1 MSRLERPDD
10 TLATSFSRRRALALI
25 AAGLAASGCSSDD
38 ATEDGG
44 AKPGPS
50 ATGSAGGGGGGGSQ
64 TADRAKL
71 TENLKGIGL
80 AIANELSQ
88 SDAFLPPSIDGSDS
102 TPLLSW
108 RVALLPYLVGQPDA
122 GALFKRFKLNEP
134 WDGPTNRPLL
144 AEMPPIYAAPGV
156 SRPGEGLTY
165 FRAIVGPGAF
175 LERGRRSKLAELKG
189 PRNAVIMIV
198 EAGEAV
204 PWTRPE
210 EVDYDPKGPLPRLG
224 GASRSGFHAVCV
236 DGTVYFLRDDLSES
250 DLHALITGG
259 VHEASHLRR
268 LMR

>member
-1 MSRLERPDD
+1 MSRLERLET
-10 TLATSFSRRRALALI
+10 TLATSFSRRRALALL
-25 AAGLAASGCSSDD
+25 AAGLAASGCGSHD
-38 ATEDGG
+38 TEDGG
-44 AKPGPS
+44 AQPGPA
-50 ATGSAGGGGGGGSQ
+50 ATGSPGGGGGRGGQ
-64 TADRAKL
+64 TADRAKV

-88 SDAFLPPSIDGSDS
+88 SDAFLPPAIEGTDG

-122 GALFKRFKLNEP
+122 GALFKRFQLDEP

-156 SRPGEGLTY
+156 SRPGAGLTY
-165 FRAIVGPGAF
+165 FRAVVGPGAF

-204 PWTRPE
+204 PWTKPE
-210 EVDYDPKGPLPRLG
+210 ELDYDPKGALPRLG
-224 GASRSGFHAVCV
+224 GASRGGFHAVCV

-250 DLHALITGG
+250 DLRALITGG